1 MYQRTKI
8 AVAVTMA
15 LGAMSA
21 FAQTPAPAEPMQR
34 VEVTGSRIRA
44 VDLETAQPVQVMNAE
59 QIQKTGLVTLGD
71 IINNLSSVGS
81 PTFSKGGVL
90 TSNREQGGDYINMR
104 GLGAQRMLVL
114 VNGKRW
120 TTTVAGYTDFSTIPT
135 AMVERMEILKDGA
148 SAIYGSD
155 AIAGVVNFILK
166 KSMQG
171 GEASAYVGQN
181 EDGDG
186 KAESYHLTYGAGDD
200 KASLMFALTH
210 SERGAIWARDRELTK
225 YTYGPGK
232 ETAALGG
239 GPWGRIRQVSAS
251 GAATGFNRVLNHTG
265 TYDGVGVGANS
276 RDPNNYHT
284 FASSPDDLYNSS
296 QDMMFNSPTKLSTI
310 FTKGSLALPH
320 GIELTSTASY
330 SERAAVA
337 TIAGY
342 PASSTMQPK
351 NPVYIDK
358 DSYFNPYGNQVA
370 GAGLGQDL
378 FWYRRTIE
386 VPRETTNTN
395 RTLHVDVNLAGDF
408 NIGQN
413 AWNWSVGVNHNDLN
427 GTTDNEGNLNLV
439 NLKKALGP
447 SFRNAA
453 GQVQC
458 GTPTAPLALTE
469 CVPFDIL
476 GGPSASTPQ
485 ALAYVMADGH
495 ATYGSTVNSYTAD
508 IGGELFQL
516 PAGALGI
523 AAGIEKREV
532 TGYDRP
538 NAMDQMN
545 LTSSLAGKATYGA
558 YDVEEAY
565 LELNIPVLKG
575 MRWAELLSFNLA
587 SRYSDYSSFGDTT
600 NSKISF
606 MYKPTKDMLFRGTFA
621 EGFRAPTL
629 GDTFGGGS
637 QTFDNYLDP
646 CDSAHGQAATNPAV
660 KSACTAAGV
669 PATFRQVNSAGT
681 PVPAAGA
688 QTPFPFESG
697 AGNEFLQPETAETRT
712 LGLVYNPS
720 YVPGLTVGL
729 DWFDIRVKDRIT
741 AISTAYILG
750 QCYVQGVSQFCAQFK
765 RDPVTGQVVE
775 LRRGNGN
782 LGKVST
788 EGVDVTLSY
797 RLPATAYGRF
807 GLRSESTYLDSYIIQ
822 STATSTPI
830 NYAGEYGTA
839 RWKSNTS
846 VDWSLGNWAAT
857 LSARYV
863 SHVKVE
869 CWSVAQ
875 QLECNTP
882 TGKWSAGTGYDLKG
896 SVTYYDLVGSYAFP
910 WKGKLLVGINN
921 VFGKKPRINYDAA
934 ASASS
939 VDPDVP
945 LDRFF
950 YVRYNQ
956 SF

>member
-1 MYQRTKI
+1 
-8 AVAVTMA
+8 MA

-21 FAQTPAPAEPMQR
+21 YAQTTTEAPAPAEMQR

-71 IINNLSSVGS
+71 IVNNLTSVGS
-81 PTFSKGGVL
+81 PNFSKGGVL

-120 TTTVAGYTDFSTIPT
+120 TTTVGGFTDFSTIPT
-135 AMVERMEILKDGA
+135 SMVERMEILKDGA

-166 KSMQG
+166 KNMQG
-171 GEASAYVGQN
+171 GDASAYVGQN

-186 KAESYHLTYGAGDD
+186 KSEAYHLTYGAGDD

-210 SERGAIWARDRELTK
+210 SKRGAIWARDRELTK

-232 ETAALGG
+232 ETAGLVGG
-239 GPWGRIRQVSAS
+239 VWGRIRQVSAS
-251 GAATGFNRVLNHTG
+251 GGATGFNRVINHTG
-265 TYDGVGVGANS
+265 TYDGAGTGAVS
-276 RDPNNYHT
+276 RDPANYHNFT
-284 FASSPDDLYNSS
+284 GAVEDLYNAS
-296 QDMMFNSPTKLSTI
+296 QDMMFNSPTQLSTM
-310 FTKGSLALPH
+310 FTKGAVSLPH
-320 GIELTSTASY
+320 DIQLTTTASY
-330 SERAAVA
+330 SDRKAIA
-337 TIAGY
+337 TVAGY

-351 NPVYIDK
+351 NPVYLSK
-358 DSYFNPYGNQVA
+358 DSYYNPYGNQVA

-378 FWYRRTIE
+378 FWYRRTME
-386 VPRETTNTN
+386 VPRQTTNRN
-395 RTLHVDVNLAGDF
+395 RTIHVDVNLEGEF
-408 NIGQN
+408 SLGQN
-413 AWNWSVGVNHNDLN
+413 AWNWSVGVNHNNLI
-427 GTTDNEGNLNLV
+427 GTTDNTGNLNLV
-439 NLKKALGP
+439 QLKKALGP
-447 SFRNAA
+447 SFLNAA

-458 GTPTAPLALTE
+458 GTPTAPIALSE
-469 CVPFDIL
+469 CVPFDII
-476 GGPSASTPQ
+476 GGPSASTPA
-485 ALAYVMADGH
+485 ALKFVMADGH

-508 IGGELFQL
+508 IGGEVWQL
-516 PAGALGI
+516 PAGALGF

-532 TGYDRP
+532 EGYDRP
-538 NAMDQMN
+538 NALDQLN
-545 LTSSLAGKATYGA
+545 LTSSLAGKSTFGK
-558 YDVEEAY
+558 YDVKEAY
-565 LELNIPVLKG
+565 VELNIPVLKG
-575 MRWAELLSFNLA
+575 MRFAELLSFNLA

-606 MYKPTKDMLFRGTFA
+606 MYKPNKDMLFRGTFA

-637 QTFDNYLDP
+637 QTFDTYLDP
-646 CDSAHGQAATNPAV
+646 CDTAWGQAATNPEV
-660 KSACTAAGV
+660 KTRCTAGGV

-681 PVPAAGA
+681 PVPNTGA

-712 LGLVYNPS
+712 LGLVYSPS
-720 YVPGLTVGL
+720 YVAGLTVGL
-729 DWFDIRVKDRIT
+729 DWFDIRVSDRIT
-741 AISTAYILG
+741 AVGTGYILN
-750 QCYVQGVSQFCAQFK
+750 QCYVAGVSQFCGLFK
-765 RDPVTGQVVE
+765 RDPVSGQVVE
-775 LRRGNGN
+775 LRRGNAN
-782 LGKVST
+782 LGKQST
-788 EGVDVTLSY
+788 EGVDITVNY
-797 RLPATAYGRF
+797 RLPATAWGKF
-807 GLRSESTYLDSYIIQ
+807 GVRSETTYLDSYIIQ
-822 STATSTPI
+822 STATSTPF
-830 NYAGEYGTA
+830 NYAGEYGQA

-846 VDWSLGNWAAT
+846 VDWNMGNWSAT
-857 LSARYV
+857 MSARYV
-863 SHVKVE
+863 SHVKVT
-869 CWSVAQ
+869 CWTATE
-875 QLECNTP
+875 ECNTP
-882 TGKWSAGTGYDLKG
+882 LGQWSGGEGYDLKG

-910 WKGKLLVGINN
+910 WKGKLLVGVNN
-921 VFGKKPRINYDAA
+921 VFGKKPRINYDAS